1 MNALFPQEEI
11 ELKMLVQEESDRES
25 INDIII
31 NYPVTWD
38 IDREMLM
45 SGLSTNNILLFC
57 KELHFKGKI
66 ISDVWNNVKGI
77 STIRNNNKLI

>member
-11 ELKMLVQEESDRES
+11 ELKTLVQEESDREI

-38 IDREMLM
+38 TVREMLM
-45 SGLSTNNILLFC
+45 SGWNVNQIKSFC
-57 KELHFKGKI
+57 NDEYFKGRI
-66 ISDVWNNVKGI
+66 ILDV
-77 STIRNNNKLI
+77 